1 MENKLFLK
9 KQAQKIYR
17 MGGMEILLLSYPEI
31 EGETPLALHFG
42 ALIEALCAYA
52 EGEPLKMASDALSRA
67 IEEHRLFGFSRHSL
81 RIDLDTVSEKAGI
94 VCTLRISF
102 REGERSIFTRQLRTL
117 WEKNGQMQRKLP
129 RRHQNF
135 ATVD

>member
-17 MGGMEILLLSYPEI
+17 TGGMEILLVSYPEI
-31 EGETPLALHFG
+31 EGETSLARHCKT
-42 ALIEALCAYA
+42 LIEALCTYA
-52 EGEPLKMASDALSRA
+52 EGEPLKMASNALSRA
-67 IEEHRLFGFSRHSL
+67 IEEHRLFGFSRHNF

-102 REGERSIFTRQLRTL
+102 AEGSLPIFKRQLL
-117 WEKNGQMQRKLP
+117 LFWDKKAQLQRKPPKRYL
-129 RRHQNF
+129 RST
-135 ATVD
+135 AL